1 MPGEAGA
8 AGAVPRPHREGAP
21 AAHRGRAVS
30 TPEGLAADGPAVIVR
45 YPNRRLYDRSEGRY
59 VTLQD
64 VEEKVRR
71 GLTVTV
77 RDSKSG
83 EDLTRIVLTQILL
96 ERHPERM
103 ALFPVSFL
111 HLAIRA
117 DGALLGLLTEYVRQS
132 LAYAELLQQA
142 APVNPLLAPQ
152 AWLRAFLPRAA
163 PAAAG
168 FDAIAGRL
176 AELERR
182 LDQLRAAGS
191 EPGPTPDKGKQGK
204 ERGKR

>member
-1 MPGEAGA
+1 M
-8 AGAVPRPHREGAP
+8 
-21 AAHRGRAVS
+21 S
-30 TPEGLAADGPAVIVR
+30 TPEGPSQDGPAVIVR

-77 RDSKSG
+77 RDSKTG
-83 EDLTRIVLTQILL
+83 EDLTRAVLTQILL

-103 ALFPVSFL
+103 ELFPVSFL

-117 DGALLGLLTEYVRQS
+117 NEAMLGLLTEYVRQS
-132 LAYAELLQQA
+132 LAYAELLQHA

-152 AWLRAFLPRAA
+152 AWLRAFLPNLA
-163 PAAAG
+163 PRDEAG
-168 FDAIAGRL
+168 GALGDVAQRL
-176 AELERR
+176 ADLERR
-182 LDQLRAAGS
+182 LDQLCAGSS
-191 EPGPTPDKGKQGK
+191 EPGPAPDTDKQGRVRDK
-204 ERGKR
+204 RGRRPR

>member
-1 MPGEAGA
+1 M
-8 AGAVPRPHREGAP
+8 
-21 AAHRGRAVS
+21 S
-30 TPEGLAADGPAVIVR
+30 TPEGPSEGGPAVIVR

-64 VEEKVRR
+64 VEEKVRGGR
-71 GLTVTV
+71 TVTV
-77 RDSKSG
+77 RDSKTG
-83 EDLTRIVLTQILL
+83 EDLTRVVLTQILL

-117 DGALLGLLTEYVRQS
+117 NEAVLGALSEYVRQS
-132 LAYAELLQQA
+132 LAYAEMLQQA

-152 AWLRAFLPRAA
+152 AWLRAFLPGAA
-163 PAAAG
+163 PAGPDPGVEAMAR
-168 FDAIAGRL
+168 RL

-182 LDQLRAAGS
+182 LEELGA
-191 EPGPTPDKGKQGK
+191 EPPPGGAKRGGRKRGPGQ
-204 ERGKR
+204 R

>member
-1 MPGEAGA
+1 VSIPEGA
-8 AGAVPRPHREGAP
+8 AEG
-21 AAHRGRAVS
+21 
-30 TPEGLAADGPAVIVR
+30 GPAVIVR

-64 VEEKVRR
+64 IEGKVRR
-71 GLTVTV
+71 GQSVTV
-77 RDSKSG
+77 RDSKTG
-83 EDLTRIVLTQILL
+83 EDLTRAVLTQILL

-117 DGALLGLLTEYVRQS
+117 DEGMLGVLGEYMRQS
-132 LAYAELLQQA
+132 LAYAEMLQQA

-152 AWLRAFLPRAA
+152 VWLRAFLPGTA
-163 PAAAG
+163 PRPGTAPG
-168 FDAIAGRL
+168 PDLDALARRL

-182 LDQLRAAGS
+182 LEELGGGAGPAPPADAKTGGRKRG
-191 EPGPTPDKGKQGK
+191 PGQ
-204 ERGKR
+204 R

>member
-1 MPGEAGA
+1 MSTA
-8 AGAVPRPHREGAP
+8 EGP
-21 AAHRGRAVS
+21 
-30 TPEGLAADGPAVIVR
+30 PPDGPAVIVR

-77 RDSKSG
+77 RDSKTG
-83 EDLTRIVLTQILL
+83 DDLTRAVLTQILL

-117 DGALLGLLTEYVRQS
+117 NDAMLGLLTEYVRQS
-132 LAYAELLQQA
+132 LAYAELLQ
-142 APVNPLLAPQ
+142 
-152 AWLRAFLPRAA
+152 
-163 PAAAG
+163 
-168 FDAIAGRL
+168 
-176 AELERR
+176 
-182 LDQLRAAGS
+182 
-191 EPGPTPDKGKQGK
+191 
-204 ERGKR
+204 

>member
-1 MPGEAGA
+1 
-8 AGAVPRPHREGAP
+8 
-21 AAHRGRAVS
+21 VS
-30 TPEGLAADGPAVIVR
+30 TSEGPAPDGPAVIVR

-64 VEEKVRR
+64 IEEKVRR
-71 GLTVTV
+71 GRIVTV
-77 RDSKSG
+77 RDSKTG
-83 EDLTRIVLTQILL
+83 EDLTRVVLTQILL

-117 DGALLGLLTEYVRQS
+117 SDGMLGLLTEHVRQS

-152 AWLRAFLPRAA
+152 AWLRAFLPGPA
-163 PAAAG
+163 PAPRDEAG
-168 FDAIAGRL
+168 GALDAMAQRL

-182 LDQLRAAGS
+182 LEQLQAEGG
-191 EPGPTPDKGKQGK
+191 EPGKVGR
-204 ERGKR
+204 ERGKRGRGQR